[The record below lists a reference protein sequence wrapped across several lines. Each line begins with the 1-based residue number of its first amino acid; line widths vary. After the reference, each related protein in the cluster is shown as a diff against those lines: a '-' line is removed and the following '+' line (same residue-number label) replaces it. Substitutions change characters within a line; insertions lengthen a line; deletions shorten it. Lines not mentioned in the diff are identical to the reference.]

1 MDKLKKV
8 LHKNSD
14 SKREIIENE
23 KEFEGIKVIDTLQSI
38 EEQRVVVGYPKVVE
52 EGLLLPFTYVK
63 TIHDNKPI
71 DTLYY
76 LLINKSV
83 LKQVAQLIREY
94 DDGK

>member
-1 MDKLKKV
+1 MDKLKEV
-8 LHKNSD
+8 SNKNSD

-23 KEFEGIKVIDTLQSI
+23 KEFEGVKVIDTLQSI
-38 EEQRVVVGYPKVVE
+38 EEQRIVVGYPKVVQ

-63 TIHDNKPI
+63 TIQDNKPI

-76 LLINKSV
+76 LLINKSI